1 MFNQDLLRTITV
13 LYVEDEERIRLT
25 MYNVFVK
32 LFKKVYVAVDGK
44 DGFELYKE
52 IISKDEEIDIVVADI
67 NMPVMSGL
75 DMLESIREFDKDLPF
90 ILTTAHAESDYLLR
104 AIDLNVRHYAVK
116 PLQIKDVMLQ
126 IQDICENKFNEKI
139 IKHQAQEKEQ
149 YISILNQAAIV
160 SKTDP
165 NGVITYVNELFCEVS
180 GYTQKELIGQ
190 NHNILT
196 YPDVSKSF
204 FKKMW
209 NTISAGDTWKGK
221 VKNQTKD
228 GQLYIVYATIFPI
241 LDDIGEN
248 IIGYMSVQFV
258 ITEDET
264 EKRLFHHKVIQDISD
279 YRQKAYHLTKE
290 VEKLKKQLKY
300 SSRQDIALLIDALE
314 LEKQKNQTIKNQ
326 LSHYEEDIKLS
337 EQKYNL
343 LNKEYQDRT
352 FELNEERKECKQE
365 LQNYQDKLISI
376 QNEFTDYQNKIKEL
390 ENIVKEQRIEI
401 KNLNEVI
408 QHREEELYKFKK
420 KKKK

>member
-1 MFNQDLLRTITV
+1 MFNQDLLKTVTV

-32 LFKKVYVAVDGK
+32 LFKKVHVAVDGK

-52 IISKDEEIDIVVADI
+52 IISKNEDIDIVVADI
-67 NMPVMSGL
+67 NMPVMNGL
-75 DMLESIREFDKDLPF
+75 DMLESIREFDKNLPF

-116 PLQIKDVMLQ
+116 PLQIKNVMLQ

-139 IKHQAQEKEQ
+139 IKHQEKEKEQ
-149 YISILNQAAIV
+149 YISILNQAAII

-165 NGVITYVNELFCEVS
+165 NGVITYVNELFCEIS
-180 GYTQKELIGQ
+180 EYTQKELIGQ

-209 NTISAGDTWKGK
+209 NTICAGDTWKGK
-221 VKNQTKD
+221 IKNQTKN

-264 EKRLFHHKVIQDISD
+264 EKRLFYHKVIQDISD
-279 YRQKAYHLTKE
+279 YRQKAYNLTKE

-300 SSRQDIALLIDALE
+300 SSHQDIALLIDTLE

-337 EQKYNL
+337 EQKYNS
-343 LNKEYQDRT
+343 LNKEYQNRS
-352 FELNEERKECKQE
+352 FEFNEERKECKQE

-390 ENIVKEQRIEI
+390 ENIVKEQRIEV
-401 KNLNEVI
+401 KNLKEVI